1 MNRRKIISL
10 LLSFCMIIS
19 LLPSVALATG
29 PGEEAAASYPVYV
42 HGGTLQKDG
51 MTVRSGAEFPAGT
64 VLTVTLDESQF
75 SGHTFAYWVGSDG
88 TQVPQKSFRMVVDRV
103 TGFSPAFSDLTGNFG
118 DWKVLEKGTLCTD
131 GTLYVR
137 EDSASGLKEYRFER
151 GYHNTYTYER
161 LNDDQHTI
169 HCADCPYTDV
179 NTHWWNS
186 GVVTTE
192 PTHTAEGV
200 KTFTC
205 NQCGATKTEAVEK
218 TSEHSYGDWEI
229 VTEAKDGKAGYRRQ
243 TCACGATIGSYY
255 IKAEW
260 KPFYKERNVKMR
272 KMDSYSGHD
281 QYERHYNFTDEQ
293 EREVSIFMWRRIRVN
308 DEPCY
313 VVMFVDDHSGK
324 LQPMYLHRNYAKYGD
339 NYYNA
344 HDWAV
349 LDYVRNTDEYLEK
362 ISHMSLFGEKG
373 LGSYASLTDDAFTR
387 WESFYNQY
395 PRSTENWYEDYGY
408 TRTETTCLGY
418 DCWKY
423 SKAAENDSYSIYY
436 IVTKDSNV
444 CLAYY
449 AGNERYG
456 NYIDYSKEMYYED
469 ALPEGLTEGNGEGSL
484 YEWKQTHCW
493 VKEIGT
499 TAENE
504 YSHEINTEF
513 TPAPP
518 EHPAGYRLSVDH
530 KKIYASWNQTYEA
543 LGRGFFDYRHNF
555 DIRPVYSNI
564 QEYGGYNGDY
574 HAAILHALDGESHP
588 KYRFVR
594 WEKYNWQT
602 GEWEFFSDARDQ
614 KVNSVEAQK
623 DAAGNA
629 VKDSDGN
636 YIYTVDNRF
645 TEATG
650 IRAIYE
656 DVTYHIKVNGGYY
669 QISTGWNKWSDEKYP
684 EGDVKYGTKIKI
696 DYDRSQVPEGKE
708 VASIIDTATGKQPD
722 SYEIDVKANGAYTVT
737 YQPETAYFSP
747 QVENGVVKK
756 DDEVFTGGRFPI
768 GSTVTLTTEGND
780 GYPYFKGWCRV
791 RYGSSTT
798 YTVLSTERTY
808 TAEITKDYDSRQ
820 ITAVW
825 RDTNDPLPE
834 PQEPNWHNV
843 TIANGFARLN
853 YEGIAVSALRAQ
865 DGSDLLVI
873 RDPTLKRD
881 VERWELT
888 DADGNGTVLEQQP
901 YDSYGNYFRISG
913 ASGGGKYDGKY
924 DGKGG
929 KPTEGSSPANIL
941 ITGVLKQYCIHTCTA
956 CGGCTSTSSTDTCG
970 VTKCTCETAQPLP
983 TTTPTTQPTGLIN
996 GILPTGITVV
1006 AVEVDGITA
1015 NQSNPY
1021 VSYALQAAEG
1031 YEVDKIY
1038 DISLQGADG
1047 QKYTLNDNQT
1057 ATITL
1062 TIGKENAR
1070 LIDAGTLVL
1079 IHITDTGRV
1088 IYGKEETSGQKK
1100 FDEVDTENGTVTFTT
1115 DSCSPFVLARKAGV
1129 SVKGK
1134 VASYNGNNNFTVTLY
1149 QADSETPVGTPLTVS
1164 GNRASGPTEQEFTI
1178 PNVPAGEYDLVVTKE
1193 AHLTYTVKNV
1203 KVGDEPLDLTA
1214 HKNPQISTMTLLA
1227 GDMDGDG
1234 SINADDLNIV
1244 WNAANFNKSAAAAV
1258 EKLTDING
1266 DGDVNADDLNTVW
1279 NAANFNKG
1287 TENCIFN
1294 FEEE

>member
-1 MNRRKIISL
+1 MVVVM
-10 LLSFCMIIS
+10 LLSLCVTTTMAADS
-19 LLPSVALATG
+19 PAT
-29 PGEEAAASYPVYV
+29 AYPVYV

-64 VLTVTLDESQF
+64 VLTVTLDESLF

-88 TQVPQKSFRMVVDRV
+88 TQVPQRSFRMVVDRAA
-103 TGFSPAFSDLTGNFG
+103 GFSPAFSDLTGNFG

-137 EDSASGLKEYRFER
+137 EDIVQGLKEYRFER
-151 GYHNTYTYER
+151 GYHNTYTYKP

-179 NTHWWNS
+179 NTHYWNS

-192 PTHTAEGV
+192 PTHTAKGER
-200 KTFTC
+200 TYTC
-205 NQCGATKTEAVEK
+205 TYCGATKTEPVEK

-243 TCACGATIGSYY
+243 TCPCGETVESYY

-260 KPFYKERNVKMR
+260 EPFYKDRNVKMR
-272 KMDSYSGHD
+272 KMDLRSGYD

-293 EREVSIFMWRRIRVN
+293 GREVSIFMWRRINVN

-313 VVMFVDDHSGK
+313 VVMFVDDHSGG
-324 LQPMYLHRNYAKYGD
+324 LQPIYLRRNYAKYGSNSYD
-339 NYYNA
+339 G

-387 WESFYNQY
+387 WENFYNQY
-395 PRSTENWYEDYGY
+395 PRSTETWYEDYGY

-423 SKAAENDSYSIYY
+423 SKAAENNSYSIYY

-469 ALPEGLTEGNGEGSL
+469 ALPEGLTEGSGEGSL
-484 YEWKQTHCW
+484 YKWRQTHCW

-504 YSHEINTEF
+504 SSYMINTAF

-530 KKIYASWNQTYEA
+530 KKIYASWNQAYEA
-543 LGRGFFDYRHNF
+543 LGSGFYDYRHNF
-555 DIRPVYSNI
+555 DIRFVHSNI
-564 QEYGGYNGDY
+564 QDYGGNNGDDY
-574 HAAILHALDGESHP
+574 AAILHALDGESHP
-588 KYRFVR
+588 EYRFVR

-614 KVNSVEAQK
+614 KVNYVEAKK

-629 VKDSDGN
+629 VKDSNGN

-645 TEATG
+645 TEAIG

-669 QISTGWNKWSDEKYP
+669 QLYESWNKWSDEKYP

-696 DYDRSQVPEGKE
+696 DYDRSQIPEGKE
-708 VASIIDTATGKQPD
+708 VDCIIDTATGEKPD
-722 SYEIDVKANGAYTVT
+722 SYEITVKAGGEYTVT
-737 YQPETAYFSP
+737 YQPETAYFRP
-747 QVENGVVKK
+747 EVENGVVKK
-756 DDEVFTGGRFPI
+756 DGKEFTDGSFPI
-768 GSTVTLTTEGND
+768 GSTVTLTTEGNE
-780 GYPYFKGWCRV
+780 GYPYFKGWCRI
-791 RYGSSTT
+791 RYGASKT
-798 YTVLSTERTY
+798 YTVLSTDTTY
-808 TAEITKDYDSRQ
+808 TAEITEDYDSRQ

-825 RDTNDPLPE
+825 RATDDPLPE

-873 RDPTLKRD
+873 RDPSLKRD

-888 DADGNGTVLEQQP
+888 DADGDGTVVIEQQD
-901 YDSYGNYFRISG
+901 YREYGNYFAISG

-929 KPTEGSSPANIL
+929 KPTSGGSPANIL
-941 ITGVLKQYCIHTCTA
+941 ITGVLKQYCIHTCTT
-956 CGGCTSTSSTDTCG
+956 CGGCAVSANECGATQCTCTTTEAKPLQTTSTTSYLNST
-970 VTKCTCETAQPLP
+970 
-983 TTTPTTQPTGLIN
+983 
-996 GILPTGITVV
+996 LPTGITVV
-1006 AVEVDGITA
+1006 AVEVDDITA
-1015 NQSNPY
+1015 NRENPY

-1031 YEVDKIY
+1031 YEVEKIY
-1038 DISLQGADG
+1038 DISLQDASD
-1047 QKYTLNDNQT
+1047 QKYTLNDNET

-1062 TIGKENAR
+1062 TIGPENAR
-1070 LIDAGTLVL
+1070 LIDEGTLVL

-1088 IYGKEETSGQKK
+1088 IYGKEATSGQKQ
-1100 FDEVDTENGTVTFTT
+1100 FDKVDTVNGTVTFTT
-1115 DSCSPFVLARKAGV
+1115 DSCSPFVLARKAG
-1129 SVKGK
+1129 
-1134 VASYNGNNNFTVTLY
+1134 
-1149 QADSETPVGTPLTVS
+1149 
-1164 GNRASGPTEQEFTI
+1164 
-1178 PNVPAGEYDLVVTKE
+1178 
-1193 AHLTYTVKNV
+1193 HLKYTVKNV
-1203 KVGDEPLDLTA
+1203 TVGDASIDLTA
-1214 HKNPQISTMTLLA
+1214 HGNAAIRTITLLA
-1227 GDMDGDG
+1227 GDVNGDG
-1234 SINADDLNIV
+1234 IINEDDLNTIWLPANYLKNADNSGVNALADVNGDGIINEDDLNIV
-1244 WNAANFNKSAAAAV
+1244 WLPENYLKSTSDCEV
-1258 EKLTDING
+1258 IY
-1266 DGDVNADDLNTVW
+1266 
-1279 NAANFNKG
+1279 
-1287 TENCIFN
+1287 
-1294 FEEE
+1294 